1 MPQLRA
7 IMILAIVSA
16 LATVCYLSL
25 WSNLDFDRDNSV
37 FNNIHK
43 AANHFRPHQTHDQET
58 QPSSLQQPE
67 THREDKQPTPSLTQQ
82 LQHQP
87 MVSQNNA
94 RLAAQDNKA
103 FVSFCSANQ
112 ADRDAAS
119 SITLENDAT
128 FTSYTQWIEHINNK
142 NTPRQQQQQQLQ
154 HQAVFME
161 RPLNGWVINL
171 TSLAEPCNR
180 LIHSS
185 AHCLTFLT
193 QEHEYLIPATPE
205 QKGAT
210 AEAPIMDFHIFW
222 RGPISDKLSLS
233 AHSFIFT
240 QPLERSHL
248 HLWIDSADLLNGE
261 PEDYTQNQFSAP
273 LVSPPLNKYITIHV
287 WDQEAELMYAYPED
301 MNDDD
306 DDETE
311 PMKLEDKVPV
321 KPVALSDEAR
331 FLILN
336 RNGGIY
342 LDADVLLLKDMS
354 PFYDS
359 GLEFAY
365 EWSKT
370 RMYNTAILRL
380 YKESTVARRILDGA
394 RAREKEI
401 QAYKLQAL
409 KQQENQ
415 GKEANRSI
423 NAGGEASEAPESL
436 RLVKR
441 GEMRPEEIYHPA
453 RLRKYLR
460 PQDSRIEGNGLIMMS
475 PAVFDPNWLRVDHAE
490 AKSTDSEK
498 MVEDLKSFPDA
509 FSVEEAV
516 CSFQQQQQAPQF
528 TAGPEVFFQGAYAYH
543 WHNNWATPIDPKS
556 WMGHMRRAYDDFVAG
571 RRPNLYGE
579 ML

>member
-7 IMILAIVSA
+7 IIILAIVSA

-25 WSNLDFDRDNSV
+25 WSNLDYEEDDTV
-37 FNNIHK
+37 FSNIHK
-43 AANHFRPHQTHDQET
+43 AANRFRPHQTQDQET
-58 QPSSLQQPE
+58 SLQQPKINE
-67 THREDKQPTPSLTQQ
+67 GDKPTPSLEQQ
-82 LQHQP
+82 PQQQQP
-87 MVSQNNA
+87 MVSRNNA
-94 RLAAQDNKA
+94 RLAAQNNKA

-119 SITLENDAT
+119 STGFENDDT
-128 FTSYTQWIEHINNK
+128 FTTYAQWIEHINNK
-142 NTPRQQQQQQLQ
+142 NTPGQQKQQQVQGQQQP
-154 HQAVFME
+154 VFME
-161 RPLNGWVINL
+161 RPLNGWVVNL
-171 TSLAEPCNR
+171 TSMDEPCNR

-185 AHCLTFLT
+185 AHCLKFLT

-205 QKGAT
+205 QKAT
-210 AEAPIMDFHIFW
+210 AADAPIMDFHIFW

-248 HLWIDSADLLNGE
+248 HLWIDSADLPNGE

-273 LVSPPLNKYITIHV
+273 LVSPPLNKHISIHV
-287 WDQEAELMYAYPED
+287 WDQAAELKYSYPED
-301 MNDDD
+301 DEDEDDD
-306 DDETE
+306 DMDGDDETE
-311 PMKLEDKVPV
+311 LKELEQTKAPV

-365 EWSKT
+365 EWSRT

-401 QAYKLQAL
+401 MARKLQIL
-409 KQQENQ
+409 KQEAEEGQEQ
-415 GKEANRSI
+415 
-423 NAGGEASEAPESL
+423 

-441 GEMRPEEIYHPA
+441 GEMRPDEIYHPA

-460 PQDSRIEGNGLIMMS
+460 PQDGRIEGNGLIMMS

-490 AKSTDSEK
+490 AKSADAEK

-516 CSFQQQQQAPQF
+516 CPFQKQQQEAPQF

-543 WHNNWATPIDPKS
+543 WHNNWATPIEPKS
-556 WMGHMRRAYDDFVAG
+556 WMDHMRQAYDDFVAG

>member
-1 MPQLRA
+1 
-7 IMILAIVSA
+7 
-16 LATVCYLSL
+16 
-25 WSNLDFDRDNSV
+25 
-37 FNNIHK
+37 
-43 AANHFRPHQTHDQET
+43 
-58 QPSSLQQPE
+58 
-67 THREDKQPTPSLTQQ
+67 
-82 LQHQP
+82 
-87 MVSQNNA
+87 MVSRNNA
-94 RLAAQDNKA
+94 RLAAQDRKA

-119 SITLENDAT
+119 STTLENDAT
-128 FTSYTQWIEHINNK
+128 FTTYTQWMEHINNK
-142 NTPRQQQQQQLQ
+142 NTPRQQQAQAQEQQQP
-154 HQAVFME
+154 VFME

-171 TSLAEPCNR
+171 TSMTEPCNR

-185 AHCLTFLT
+185 AHCLKFLT

-205 QKGAT
+205 QKATT
-210 AEAPIMDFHIFW
+210 AEAPVMDFHIFW

-248 HLWIDSADLLNGE
+248 HLWIDSADLPNGE

-273 LVSPPLNKYITIHV
+273 LVSPPLNKHISIHV
-287 WDQEAELMYAYPED
+287 WDQAAELKYAYPED
-301 MNDDD
+301 VEDEDDGD
-306 DDETE
+306 TNGNDETE
-311 PMKLEDKVPV
+311 LKKLEQKQAPV

-365 EWSKT
+365 EWSRT

-394 RAREKEI
+394 HAREKEI
-401 QAYKLQAL
+401 MAHKLQVL
-409 KQQENQ
+409 KHEAEEGQEQ
-415 GKEANRSI
+415 
-423 NAGGEASEAPESL
+423 

-441 GEMRPEEIYHPA
+441 GEMRPDEIYHPA

-490 AKSTDSEK
+490 AKSADTEK

-516 CSFQQQQQAPQF
+516 CPFQKQQREAPQF

-543 WHNNWATPIDPKS
+543 WHNNWATPIEPKS
-556 WMGHMRRAYDDFVAG
+556 WMGLMRQAYSDFAAG